1 MDNKTSKSQPLVSAI
16 ITTHNRIDLLKRAVK
31 SVEEQTY
38 PAIELIV
45 VDDASTDGT
54 KEWCESQE
62 FTYIHIPAE
71 NSRGGNYARNLGIKA
86 AKGKYVAFLDDD
98 DMWYPEKT
106 SKQVDL
112 IETKNCEIVYCG
124 RRLEILKDGSFSYAE
139 QLPGILNCGDMSKRV
154 LQTICTTT
162 SEILVRRESLETYGL
177 FDENLGFWQ
186 EYELTIRLL
195 QHTSIYYVNEP
206 LVLYRIDIKDKGRL
220 TNKYTQW
227 KQAVKYI
234 YEKHV
239 DLYSQLSFR
248 EKMNVHLLRWGDAR
262 IRCMASGLK
271 FKSYGYYLLFRIGQI
286 SRLFMFK

>member
-16 ITTHNRIDLLKRAVK
+16 ITTHNRIDLLKRAVR

-54 KEWCESQE
+54 KEWCEAQE

-124 RRLEILKDGSFSYAE
+124 RRLEIINNDGISYVE
-139 QLPGILNCGDMSKRV
+139 QLPDPSYYGDLSKRI
-154 LQTICTTT
+154 LYSISTTT
-162 SEILVRRESLETYGL
+162 SELLVRRDSLLEVGL
-177 FDENLGFWQ
+177 FDEKLGFWQ

-195 QHTSIYYVNEP
+195 QRKPLYYVNES
-206 LVLYRIDIKDKGRL
+206 LLLYRINADDKTRL

-227 KQAVKYI
+227 KQSVKYI
-234 YEKHV
+234 YEKHA
-239 DLYSQLSFR
+239 DLYSQLSPKER
-248 EKMNVHLLRWGDAR
+248 MSVHLLRWGDAR
-262 IRCMASGLK
+262 ERCKASGFK
-271 FKSYGYYLLFRIGQI
+271 FRSYGYYFLFRLVQVL
-286 SRLFMFK
+286 RLFMFK